1 MYLLANLD
9 WNTIVQVLIQ
19 AIEKF
24 WNHYPYME
32 GKQHLILD
40 YNLLLDE
47 MYVMNQNEYEHKVS
61 EIFIL
66 KKFFSELT
74 II

>member
-1 MYLLANLD
+1 LANLD
-9 WNTIVQVLIQ
+9 LNTIVQVLIQ

-40 YNLLLDE
+40 CKWLLDY
-47 MYVMNQNEYEHKVS
+47 MHAMNQNEYEQKVS
-61 EIFIL
+61 END
-66 KKFFSELT
+66 